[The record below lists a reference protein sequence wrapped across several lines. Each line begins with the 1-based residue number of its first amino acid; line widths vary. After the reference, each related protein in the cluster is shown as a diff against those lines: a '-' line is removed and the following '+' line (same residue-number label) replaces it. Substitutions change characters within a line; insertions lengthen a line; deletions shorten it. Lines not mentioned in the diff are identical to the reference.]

1 MIQKRPPIVVILG
14 HVDHGKTT
22 LLDHL
27 RSTDVASH
35 EAGGITQA
43 TRSFQLN
50 TSKILK
56 NKSAT
61 SETITFIDTPG
72 HAAFGQMRSR
82 GSKIADIALLIIAS
96 NDGVMPQTKESLEFI
111 NAAGIPFIVVFT
123 KSDLPEA
130 NPDRIKTQL
139 TELNVVVE
147 DLGGPISSV
156 SVSAKKGTGIPDL
169 LELINLMAEMN
180 PPQADPD
187 GQLELLVLESRLDS
201 KKGPLASVIVKN
213 GTLSISQALFQ
224 SDTVGKVKALA
235 DSDGLALSSAT
246 PSQPVEILGLS
257 IVPAVGSV
265 ITGSPTLSSASQ
277 VSDSHKSN
285 SAILNLILRADV
297 AGSLEA
303 ILSQLSPE
311 INIISAA
318 TGDISETDIYSA
330 QTSKAKI
337 VGFNVRIPNSVAKL
351 AEVDKVTIF
360 TFDIIYELLD
370 KLDEIL
376 HPKIKE
382 IILGKAVI
390 SAEFK
395 INADRVAGCRCSE
408 GAIRKSDTIRV
419 LRGDAVL
426 GEVRL
431 KSLKS
436 GKKDIESVKTG
447 QEFGAV
453 FSPFIDFKP
462 SDIIIAYALG

>member
-1 MIQKRPPIVVILG
+1 MQNRPPIVVILG

-43 TRSFQLN
+43 TRSFQL
-50 TSKILK
+50 TTKDK
-56 NKSAT
+56 H
-61 SETITFIDTPG
+61 TITFIDTPG
-72 HAAFGQMRSR
+72 HAAFANMRSR
-82 GSKIADIALLIIAS
+82 GSKIADIALLIVAS

-111 NAAGIPFIVVFT
+111 NTAGIPFIVVFT
-123 KSDLPEA
+123 KADLPDA

-147 DLGGPISSV
+147 DLGGPVSSV
-156 SVSAKKGTGIPDL
+156 SVSAKKGTGISDL
-169 LELINLMAEMN
+169 LELIHLMTELN

-187 GQLELLVLESRLDS
+187 GQLELLVLESRSDFQ
-201 KKGPLASVIVKN
+201 KGSLASVIVKN
-213 GTLSISQALFQ
+213 GTLAVGQVLFQ
-224 SDTVGKVKALA
+224 SKPVGKVKAIT
-235 DSDGLALSSAT
+235 DSDGRPLVSAT

-257 IVPAVGSV
+257 AVPVVGSV
-265 ITGSPTLSSASQ
+265 ISDSPDSLSSVSKSTSRS
-277 VSDSHKSN
+277 SDS
-285 SAILNLILRADV
+285 ATLNLVIRADV

-303 ILSQLSPE
+303 ILSQLGPE
-311 INIISAA
+311 ISVISAA
-318 TGDISETDIYSA
+318 TGNVSETDISLA
-330 QTSKAKI
+330 QTSKARI
-337 VGFNVRIPNSVAKL
+337 LGFNVKVPSSVAKL
-351 AEVDKVTIF
+351 AEVEKVTIY
-360 TFDIIYELLD
+360 TFSIIYELLD
-370 KLDEIL
+370 KLDEII

-408 GAIRKSDTIRV
+408 GSIKKSDTARL
-419 LRGDAVL
+419 LRGESVL
-426 GEVRL
+426 GEIRF

-436 GKKDIESVKTG
+436 GKKDIESVKAG

-453 FSPFIDFKP
+453 FSPFIDFKQG
-462 SDIIIAYALG
+462 DTIIAYTLS

>member
-96 NDGVMPQTKESLEFI
+96 HDGGMPQTKESLEFI

-180 PPQADPD
+180 PPQ
-187 GQLELLVLESRLDS
+187 
-201 KKGPLASVIVKN
+201 
-213 GTLSISQALFQ
+213 
-224 SDTVGKVKALA
+224 
-235 DSDGLALSSAT
+235 
-246 PSQPVEILGLS
+246 
-257 IVPAVGSV
+257 
-265 ITGSPTLSSASQ
+265 
-277 VSDSHKSN
+277 
-285 SAILNLILRADV
+285 
-297 AGSLEA
+297 
-303 ILSQLSPE
+303 
-311 INIISAA
+311 
-318 TGDISETDIYSA
+318 
-330 QTSKAKI
+330 
-337 VGFNVRIPNSVAKL
+337 
-351 AEVDKVTIF
+351 
-360 TFDIIYELLD
+360 
-370 KLDEIL
+370 
-376 HPKIKE
+376 
-382 IILGKAVI
+382 
-390 SAEFK
+390 
-395 INADRVAGCRCSE
+395 
-408 GAIRKSDTIRV
+408 
-419 LRGDAVL
+419 
-426 GEVRL
+426 
-431 KSLKS
+431 
-436 GKKDIESVKTG
+436 
-447 QEFGAV
+447 
-453 FSPFIDFKP
+453 
-462 SDIIIAYALG
+462 